1 MNIVVTG
8 ASRGIGYEL
17 AKSFLADQD
26 NRVVAVARNRTKLE
40 RLNEEITGLK
50 GNSRLNFLS
59 FDLSQENFSDILIPF
74 IVEKLTKVD
83 VLVNNAGLM
92 INKEFTRLSD
102 EDFDR
107 LFNVNVKSVFKLV
120 KDLLPYFGSPAHI
133 VNISSMGGVQGSAKF
148 KGLSLYSAS
157 KGALNVLTECLAE
170 ELKDKNIKVNSLSL
184 GAVQTEMLSEAFP
197 GYRAPMQ
204 PTEMVRFIKDFAYNG
219 HRFFNGKILP
229 VSVSTP

>member
-17 AKSFLADQD
+17 AKSFLADKGT
-26 NRVVAVARNRTKLE
+26 RVVAVARSVDTLEKLS
-40 RLNEEITGLK
+40 EES
-50 GNSRLNFLS
+50 SRLKENSCLSFLS
-59 FDLSQENFSDILIPF
+59 FDLSQDNYSDVLIPF

-83 VLVNNAGLM
+83 VLINNAGLL
-92 INKEFTRLSD
+92 INKEFNQLSD

-107 LFNVNVKSVFKLV
+107 LFNVNVKSAFKLV
-120 KDLLPYFGSPAHI
+120 RELLPYFGSPAHI

-148 KGLSLYSAS
+148 RGLSLYSAS

-170 ELKDKNIKVNSLSL
+170 ELTDTNIKVNSLAL

-197 GYRAPMQ
+197 GYRAPLQ
-204 PTEMVRFIKDFAYNG
+204 PPEMARFIKDFACNG
-219 HRFFNGKILP
+219 HRYFNGKILP
-229 VSVSTP
+229 VSLSTP